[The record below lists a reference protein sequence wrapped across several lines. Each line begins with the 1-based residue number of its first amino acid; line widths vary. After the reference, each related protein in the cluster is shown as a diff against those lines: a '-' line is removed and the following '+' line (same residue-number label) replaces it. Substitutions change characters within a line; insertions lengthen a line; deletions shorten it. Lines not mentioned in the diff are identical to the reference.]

1 MPGSKFALILTLLRQ
16 SSSQL
21 KLSSITTDFARS
33 DHACTVEDARL
44 RTQVVSRQV
53 ELLSPATV
61 VLSGDW

>member
-21 KLSSITTDFARS
+21 KLTGITTDFARS
-33 DHACTVEDARL
+33 DHACNIEDARL
-44 RTQVVSRQV
+44 RTQAVSRQV
-53 ELLSPATV
+53 ELLPPATV